1 MFRKL
6 KTYLEYGNHFCGI
19 EHTIQSGEELIYTTI
34 LKKSKNTVDVENSF
48 KDNSIGNTITKL
60 RKEQHIFLVINND
73 QVLLKHIK
81 SEQVELEKLVY
92 KAYPNINIDEFFYE
106 IMSQEN
112 NHFVS
117 ICRKDYVN
125 ELVAEY
131 KAHSKF
137 VINISL
143 GNALASEISHFVQE
157 KLFVTS
163 NANISLENHKI
174 SSIEKKEI
182 ESIKTYKINGLEI
195 TSEQILSFSAAL
207 AVVLKNFN
215 TITNFDLLKKAVKSD
230 YLHSRYHSLFL
241 KFGLLS
247 ILGILL
253 VNFLIFNHYFN
264 QVSTLQQTSQI
275 NQTTKQKILEI
286 NEEVTKSQK
295 MVEDMLNSNISK
307 SSFYVNAIIMKLPN
321 SILLSELNYQPIIKR
336 IKTGKTIEVEKN
348 IMLLSGKSNNSELFS
363 KWVTDLEAT
372 NWIKKVEISNYHDAS
387 KSLSDFSLKLSIEND
402 KEN

>member
-174 SSIEKKEI
+174 SSIE
-182 ESIKTYKINGLEI
+182 
-195 TSEQILSFSAAL
+195 
-207 AVVLKNFN
+207 
-215 TITNFDLLKKAVKSD
+215 
-230 YLHSRYHSLFL
+230 
-241 KFGLLS
+241 
-247 ILGILL
+247 
-253 VNFLIFNHYFN
+253 
-264 QVSTLQQTSQI
+264 
-275 NQTTKQKILEI
+275 
-286 NEEVTKSQK
+286 
-295 MVEDMLNSNISK
+295 
-307 SSFYVNAIIMKLPN
+307 
-321 SILLSELNYQPIIKR
+321 
-336 IKTGKTIEVEKN
+336 
-348 IMLLSGKSNNSELFS
+348 
-363 KWVTDLEAT
+363 
-372 NWIKKVEISNYHDAS
+372 
-387 KSLSDFSLKLSIEND
+387 
-402 KEN
+402 